1 MQHIRLNKILESGRL
16 TLIPLLLVL
25 FFTIFYLV
33 YRDIKIKTI
42 NEFNNEQLILAR
54 TASQGIT
61 SFFND
66 CNSDLT
72 FLSTLDDIIEATGK
86 SEELMINYFET
97 HREILAAIT
106 RIDKQGTILSTYP
119 LNPAVIGEDISY
131 QFHVKK
137 VLDTH
142 QPVISD
148 VFMSVQGFL
157 TIAYHIPVFRG
168 DEFEGSIAILI
179 PINRL
184 GELYL
189 GNIKTRGT
197 GHAWLLTKHG
207 VEIFCS
213 LEGHTGKSFLD
224 NTENLVP
231 AGNLLKNI
239 QDAESGAIKSIH
251 QKTITQGESKYEEE
265 YITFYRVPLGST
277 YWTILIS
284 CREKDIYT
292 AITQFR
298 DHSIIAFILLIIA
311 CAIYIYSLLKVRNVL
326 AEAAK
331 RKKAEKELI
340 IAKEQAE
347 ESNRLKSAFLQNMSH
362 EIRTPMNAILGF
374 SSMLEDS
381 FDDKEQLKHFSD
393 IITLSGNNL
402 LKIINDILDIA
413 KIESGQLAIHPEGF
427 KLSELF
433 EELDLFFNEHKKQIN
448 KEHIEFSLHSALSI
462 ADNTIV
468 SDKGKL
474 KQILINL
481 INNAFKFTD
490 KGKIE
495 VRCKIENE
503 KDLVFSISD
512 TGLGIPPDKQHTIF
526 ERFTQLHHDKKVLY
540 GGTGLGLSIV
550 NGLLE
555 LLEGKIWLKSEPKNS
570 KTGKPGGTTFY
581 FSIPYKKATQ
591 TDLVQSADEE
601 ENDYTFQNESILL
614 VEDNDLNTAY
624 IQKILENANLKVI
637 HAYCGLDA
645 VKMAQSES
653 PDLVLMDIGLPD
665 ISGYEACG
673 KIKAFNA
680 NLKIIAQ
687 TAYAS
692 HNDRLKAY
700 DAGCDDFI
708 SKPLKRGTL
717 LAMIHKHLS
726 R

>member
-1 MQHIRLNKILESGRL
+1 MQHLKLNKIPGTGRF
-16 TLIPLLLVL
+16 TLIPILLVL

-42 NEFNNEQLILAR
+42 DEFNHEQLILAR

-66 CNSDLT
+66 CNADLT
-72 FLSTLDDIIEATGK
+72 FLSKLDDVIEATDK
-86 SEELMINYFET
+86 SEELMKNYFKT
-97 HREILAAIT
+97 HKEILAAIT
-106 RIDKQGTILSTYP
+106 RIDNRGTILSTFP
-119 LNPAVIGEDISY
+119 LNPSVVGEDISY
-131 QFHVKK
+131 QFHVQQ
-137 VLDTH
+137 VLTTH

-148 VFMSVQGFL
+148 VFMSVQGYL
-157 TIAYHIPVFRG
+157 TIAYHIPVFKG
-168 DEFEGSIAILI
+168 DEFKGSIAILI

-189 GNIKTRGT
+189 QNIKTRGT

-213 LEGHTGKSFLD
+213 LEGHTGNSYLN
-224 NTENLVP
+224 NTEHNTSSS
-231 AGNLLKNI
+231 NLLQKIKETEN
-239 QDAESGAIKSIH
+239 GATKSIH
-251 QKTITQGESKYEEE
+251 QKTIAKGKSKYEEE

-284 CREKDIYT
+284 CQEKDIYT

-311 CAIYIYSLLKVRNVL
+311 SAIYIYSLLKVRNVL

-362 EIRTPMNAILGF
+362 EIRTPMNAIMGF
-374 SSMLEDS
+374 SSLLVDA
-381 FDDKEQLKHFSD
+381 FDDKEQLKQFSD
-393 IITLSGNNL
+393 IINLSGNNL

-433 EELDLFFNEHKKQIN
+433 EEMNLFFNEHKKQIN
-448 KEHIEFSLHSALSI
+448 KEHIEFSLHSALEP
-462 ADNTIV
+462 ADDIIV

-481 INNAFKFTD
+481 INNAFKFTEH
-490 KGKIE
+490 GKIE
-495 VRCKIENE
+495 ARCKIENE

-512 TGLGIPPDKQHTIF
+512 TGLGIPPDKQATIF

-555 LLEGKIWLKSEPKNS
+555 LLEGKIWLKSEPENRKE
-570 KTGKPGGTTFY
+570 GKQGGTTFY

-591 TDLVQSADEE
+591 TDLGHSADEE
-601 ENDYTFQNESILL
+601 EKEYTFQNQTILL
-614 VEDNDLNTAY
+614 VEDNYLNTAY
-624 IQKILENANLKVI
+624 IQKILVNANLKVI
-637 HAYCGLDA
+637 HADCGLDA
-645 VKMAQSES
+645 VKMAKSES

-665 ISGYEACG
+665 ISGYEATG
-673 KIKAFNA
+673 QIKAFNH

-708 SKPLKRGTL
+708 SKPLKRGSL
-717 LAMIHKHLS
+717 LAMIQKHLA